1 LPRVQQTFR
10 ITGDEGIY
18 GLGQHQAGLMNYRG
32 SIVHLEQ
39 ANMDVAVPMLLS
51 SAGYGV
57 LWDNPSITDVDV
69 STPQHLDRLIF
80 TSESGRAIDYY
91 FIAGPGPDDIVAG
104 YRMLTGAAPMMGRW
118 AWGFWQC
125 KEHYNSAAELL
136 GVVGRYRSMN
146 VPIDG
151 IIQDW
156 HYWRDGQWGS
166 HDFDPTRYPDPAGLV
181 AQLHAEHVHVLISVW
196 PRFDAGTENLKI
208 LDAAGALYP
217 QTIGNV
223 YLHITGRWYDAFNP
237 TARRLYWSLIAKK
250 ILPFGFDGWWLDASE
265 PELSGRWGEYH
276 GFQTAAGPATA
287 VYNAYPLMHTSAV
300 YQGQRADAPDKRV
313 FILTRS
319 AYAGQ
324 QRNAAVTWS
333 GDIRGTWDVFRRQ
346 IPAGLNFCASG
357 IPYWNT
363 DIGGFFGGR
372 VNDPN
377 YRELF
382 TRWFQF
388 GAFCPMFR
396 VHGTGQ
402 SKEMWRFD
410 DATEKILIKYDRLRY
425 QLLPYIYSV
434 SWMVTHSGYTMMRP
448 LVMDFRTDPL
458 ALNVPDQFMF
468 GPDLMINPVT
478 QARAQARSVYLPGN
492 GDWYDFWTGQKYSGG
507 QAIIAA
513 APIDTLPIF
522 VRAGSILPMGKI
534 VQYADEDPSGPLE
547 LRIYRGADGAFELYD
562 DAGDTYNYERGEY
575 STIPIRWDDKAG
587 ELTIGPRT
595 GEFPGMAKTREFH
608 VVWIG
613 GGEAT
618 VHFDGSQTTAKPG

>member
-1 LPRVQQTFR
+1 
-10 ITGDEGIY
+10 
-18 GLGQHQAGLMNYRG
+18 
-32 SIVHLEQ
+32 
-39 ANMDVAVPMLLS
+39 VAVPMLVS
-51 SAGYGV
+51 SGGYGI
-57 LWDNPSITDVDV
+57 LWDNPSVTDVDV
-69 STPQHLDRLIF
+69 STPQHLDRLTF
-80 TSESGRAIDYY
+80 TSESGQGIDYY
-91 FIAGPGPDDIVAG
+91 FIAGPNADDIIAG

-118 AWGFWQC
+118 GWGFWQC
-125 KEHYNSAAELL
+125 KEHYNTAAELL
-136 GVVGRYRSMN
+136 GVVARYRSMN

-166 HDFDPTRYPDPAGLV
+166 HEFDPSRYPDPGGLV
-181 AQLHAEHVHVLISVW
+181 SQLHAEHMHVLISVW
-196 PRFDAGTENLKI
+196 PRFDAGTENLKT
-208 LDAAGALYP
+208 LGEAGALYP
-217 QTIGNV
+217 ETIGNV
-223 YLHITGRWYDAFNP
+223 YLHISGQWYDAFSAG
-237 TARRLYWSLIAKK
+237 ARKLYWSLISTK

-276 GFQTAAGPATA
+276 HFQTALGPATM

-324 QRNAAVTWS
+324 QRNSAVTWS

-346 IPAGLNFCASG
+346 IPAGLNFAASG

-402 SKEMWRFD
+402 SKEMWKFD
-410 DATEKILIKYDRLRY
+410 DATEKILIKYDQLRY

-434 SWMVTHSGYTMMRP
+434 SWMVTHDGYTMMRP
-448 LVMDFRTDPL
+448 LMMDFRTDPL
-458 ALNVPDQFMF
+458 SLNIPDQYMF
-468 GPDLMINPVT
+468 GPDLMISPVT
-478 QARAQARSVYLPGN
+478 QARANARSVYLPGS
-492 GDWYDFWTGQKYSGG
+492 GDWFDFWTGQKYPGG

-522 VRAGSILPMGKI
+522 VRAGAILPMGKI
-534 VQYADEDPSGPLE
+534 VQYSGEDPQEPLE
-547 LRIYRGADGAFELYD
+547 LRVYRGADGAFDLYD
-562 DAGDTYNYERGEY
+562 DEGDNYNYEKGEY

-587 ELTIGPRT
+587 TLTIGPRT
-595 GEFPGMAKTREFH
+595 GEFPGMAKEREFH
-608 VVWIG
+608 VVCIG

-618 VHFDGSQTTAKPG
+618 VHFDGSQVIAKPD